1 MAAVMAAMFRTLEFT
16 GVVLQMILLWRLSRG
31 SMWRTYGGFSL
42 FALWLLLRSLALYI
56 TQGSMS
62 PGAYRAIYWETD
74 LADMVLRFLLVWEVF
89 HHTFPKGSGL
99 HKIVSKGFTVVAFG
113 LVIFSVGIV
122 WSYEAYARF
131 HSVYPV
137 IERSFGFAQA
147 VMILG
152 LLLTARYY
160 GVQLG
165 RNVWGIAVAFGAW
178 SSLSTANNAMIDL
191 RHSFLP
197 YWQLLLPLSAVA
209 MFAVWVWAVW
219 VYAPNPALATQDVPA
234 LSSDL
239 DRWTQDW
246 DQANSTV
253 RRVIHP

>member
-1 MAAVMAAMFRTLEFT
+1 MVAIFRMVEFT
-16 GVVLQMILLWRLSRG
+16 GVALQLFLLWRLSRG
-31 SMWRTYGGFSL
+31 GMWRIYGGFSL
-42 FALWLLLRSLALYI
+42 FALWLLLRSLTLYI
-56 TQGSMS
+56 TQGLMS
-62 PGAYRAIYWETD
+62 PGAYRTIYWETD
-74 LADMVLRFLLVWEVF
+74 FADMVLRFLLVWEVF
-89 HHTFPKGSGL
+89 RHTFPEGSGL
-99 HKIVSKGFTVVAFG
+99 HKIVSKGFTVAAFG
-113 LVIFSVGIV
+113 LVIFSVGTV
-122 WSYEAYARF
+122 WSYEAYSRF

-165 RNVWGIAVAFGAW
+165 RNLWGIAVAFGAW

-197 YWQLLLPLSAVA
+197 YWQLLLPLSCVA

-219 VYAPNPALATQDVPA
+219 VYAPNPALATPDLPD
-234 LSSDL
+234 LSAHL
-239 DRWTQDW
+239 NKWTEDW
-246 DQANSTV
+246 NQANSTV

>member
-1 MAAVMAAMFRTLEFT
+1 M
-16 GVVLQMILLWRLSRG
+16 WRLY
-31 SMWRTYGGFSL
+31 WGFSL
-42 FALWLLLRSLALYI
+42 FALWLFLRSLALYSA
-56 TQGSMS
+56 QGLMS
-62 PGAYRAIYWETD
+62 PGVYRAVYWETD
-74 LADMVLRFLLVWEVF
+74 LADMGLRFLLVWEVF

-99 HKIVSKGFTVVAFG
+99 HKIVSKGFAVAAFG
-113 LVIFSVGIV
+113 LVIFSIGAV
-122 WSYEAYARF
+122 WSYEAYSRF

-165 RNVWGIAVAFGAW
+165 RNVWGIALAFGAW

-191 RHSFLP
+191 HHSFLP
-197 YWQLLLPLSAVA
+197 YWQLLLPLSCVA
-209 MFAVWVWAVW
+209 MFAAWVRAVW
-219 VYAPNPALATQDVPA
+219 VYAPNPAIATQDTPD
-234 LSSDL
+234 LSADL
-239 DRWTQDW
+239 DRWTEHW
-246 DQANSTV
+246 GHANSTV

>member
-1 MAAVMAAMFRTLEFT
+1 MAAVMAALFRTLEFT

-31 SMWRTYGGFSL
+31 RMWHIYGGFSL
-42 FALWLLLRSLALYI
+42 FALWLLLRSLALYAA
-56 TQGSMS
+56 QALMS
-62 PGAYRAIYWETD
+62 PAGYRAIYWQTD
-74 LADMVLRFLLVWEVF
+74 IIDLILRFLIVWEVF
-89 HHTFPKGSGL
+89 RHTFPRASGL
-99 HKIVSKGFTVVAFG
+99 HKIVSKGFSCAAFG
-113 LVIFSVGIV
+113 LVIFSVGTV
-122 WSYEAYARF
+122 WSYEAYSRF

-197 YWQLLLPLSAVA
+197 YWQLLLPLSCVA

-219 VYAPNPALATQDVPA
+219 VYAPNPAIPTQDVPD
-234 LSSDL
+234 LSPDL
-239 DRWTQDW
+239 DRWTEDW
-246 DQANSTV
+246 EQANSAV

>member
-1 MAAVMAAMFRTLEFT
+1 MVAIFRMVEFA
-16 GVVLQMILLWRLSRG
+16 GVALQCVLLWRLGRG
-31 SMWRTYGGFSL
+31 RMWRIYGGFSL
-42 FALWLLLRSLALYI
+42 FALWLLLRSLALY
-56 TQGSMS
+56 TAQALLSR
-62 PGAYRAIYWETD
+62 AEYRAVYWQTD
-74 LADMVLRFLLVWEVF
+74 IIDLILRFLLVWEVF
-89 HHTFPKGSGL
+89 RHTFPKASGL
-99 HKIVSKGFTVVAFG
+99 HKIVSKGFTVAAFG
-113 LVIFSVGIV
+113 LVIFSVGAV
-122 WSYEAYARF
+122 WSYEAYSRF
-131 HSVYPV
+131 HSVYPA

-165 RNVWGIAVAFGAW
+165 RNVRGIAVAFGAW

-197 YWQLLLPLSAVA
+197 YWQFLLPVSCVA
-209 MFAVWVWAVW
+209 MFALWIWAVW
-219 VYAPNPALATQDVPA
+219 VYEPNPAIAALDATD

-239 DRWTQDW
+239 DKWTEDW
-246 DQANSTV
+246 DQANLRV